1 MNFLRYYIYYIL
13 LHLTLTGSSF
23 VQIGDAISV
32 HVDSSA
38 SYKHISNILKDDTD
52 EISDDLYILT
62 PGAVLKFG
70 KSGTPIDFNLSA
82 KYDIYVYQD
91 SESLDTNLM
100 KIYLNGSY
108 NPSEIFNSNFS
119 YTNIEGQS
127 AKPDFS
133 VQADDTLALVETTTE
148 SVSLLTSYKYSPK
161 LSFSLG
167 LIQSELVYDSAEDRN
182 GLSSKKSSHIPF
194 NLIYHYSNKLNV
206 LYGVTFSN
214 NKIGARTK
222 KVFLDD
228 QNGKKVPVNLTQQAY
243 ETDSVYYNVGLG
255 GTILP
260 KLTGNFDVGYR
271 TLSFSDN
278 IIDFNA
284 FGATSSLTWKTSP
297 KLTTSIFLSRDFDS
311 AGNGGTYRSTAANIN
326 AQYSISTDYKLSASL
341 GRTQK
346 FFRADAIR
354 DIQNRNET
362 LTNFSLNLQY
372 YPSSNY
378 SFSAGYTFTKS
389 DSDDIN
395 RTAFYDNKEFRLSA
409 NLKY

>member
-38 SYKHISNILKDDTD
+38 FYKHISNVTKVVSDQ
-52 EISDDLYILT
+52 ISDDLYIIT

-82 KYDIYVYQD
+82 KYDIYEYQYYD
-91 SESLDTNLM
+91 NLDINLM
-100 KIYLNGSY
+100 KVYLNGSY
-108 NPSEIFNSNFS
+108 NPSEILNSNFS
-119 YTNIEGQS
+119 YSNSEGQS
-127 AKPDFS
+127 AKSELS
-133 VQADDTLALVETTTE
+133 VPTNDSLALVETTTE

-167 LIQSELVYDSAEDRN
+167 LKQSELVYDSAEDKNR
-182 GLSSKKSSHIPF
+182 LSSKKSTHIPF
-194 NLIYHYSNKLNV
+194 NLIYQYSNKLNV

-228 QNGKKVPVNLTQQAY
+228 QNGNKVPVNLTQQAY

-278 IIDFNA
+278 IKDFNA
-284 FGATSSLTWKTSP
+284 FGATSSLIWKTFP
-297 KLTTSIFLSRDFDS
+297 KLKTYINFSREFDS
-311 AGNGGTYRSTAANIN
+311 AGNGGTFKSTAANIN
-326 AQYSISTDYKLSASL
+326 ALYSISTDYKLSASF
-341 GRTQK
+341 GRTRK
-346 FFRADAIR
+346 FFREDAIR
-354 DIQNRNET
+354 DIQDRHET
-362 LTNFSLNLQY
+362 LRNYSLNLQY
-372 YPSSNY
+372 YPSSNFN
-378 SFSAGYTFTKS
+378 FSAGYTFTKS
-389 DSDDIN
+389 DAITN
-395 RTAFYDNKEFRLSA
+395 YEAKEFRLSA

>member
-38 SYKHISNILKDDTD
+38 SYKHISNILKAETN
-52 EISDDLYILT
+52 EISDGVYVIT

-70 KSGTPIDFNLSA
+70 KSGTPIDFSLSA
-82 KYDIYVYQD
+82 KYDIYEYQD
-91 SESLDTNLM
+91 SESLDINLM

-127 AKPDFS
+127 AKPDLS
-133 VQADDTLALVETTTE
+133 VQADDSLALVETTTE
-148 SVSLLTSYKYSPK
+148 SASLLTTYKYSPK

-167 LIQSELVYDSAEDRN
+167 LKQSELIYDSAEDRIR
-182 GLSSKKSSHIPF
+182 LSSKKSTHIPF
-194 NLIYHYSNKLNV
+194 KLIYQYSNKLNV

-214 NKIGARTK
+214 NEVGEK
-222 KVFLDD
+222 
-228 QNGKKVPVNLTQQAY
+228 QSVNLPAY
-243 ETDSVYYNVGLG
+243 ETDSIYYNVGLG

-278 IIDFNA
+278 IKDFNA
-284 FGATSSLTWKTSP
+284 FGATSSLIWKTFP
-297 KLTTSIFLSRDFDS
+297 KLRTSINFSRDFDS

-326 AQYSISTDYKLSASL
+326 ALYSISTDYKLSASL

-346 FFRADAIR
+346 FFRGDANR
-354 DIQNRNET
+354 DIQNRHET

-378 SFSAGYTFTKS
+378 NFAAGYTFTKS
-389 DSDDIN
+389 DSDDVIN
-395 RTAFYDNKEFRLSA
+395 RAAFYDNKEFRLSA

>member
-38 SYKHISNILKDDTD
+38 SYKHISNVLKVDTNQ
-52 EISDDLYILT
+52 ISDDLYIIT

-82 KYDIYVYQD
+82 KYDIYEYQYYD
-91 SESLDTNLM
+91 NLDINLM
-100 KIYLNGSY
+100 KVYLNGSY
-108 NPSEIFNSNFS
+108 NPSEILNSNFS
-119 YTNIEGQS
+119 YSNSEGQS
-127 AKPDFS
+127 AKSELS
-133 VQADDTLALVETTTE
+133 VPTNDTLALVETTTE

-167 LIQSELVYDSAEDRN
+167 VKQSELVYDSAADRN
-182 GLSSKKSSHIPF
+182 SLSSKKSTHIPF
-194 NLIYHYSNKLNV
+194 NLIYKYSNKLNV

-214 NKIGARTK
+214 NKIGARTTTRR
-222 KVFLDD
+222 V
-228 QNGKKVPVNLTQQAY
+228 NGNTVNLTQQAY

-278 IIDFNA
+278 INDFNA
-284 FGATSSLTWKTSP
+284 FGATSSLTWKTFP
-297 KLTTSIFLSRDFDS
+297 KLKTSINFSRDFDS
-311 AGNGGTYRSTAANIN
+311 AGNGGTFRSTAANIN
-326 AQYSISTDYKLSASL
+326 ALYSISTDYKLSASF
-341 GRTQK
+341 GRTRK
-346 FFRADAIR
+346 FFRGDANR
-354 DIQNRNET
+354 DIKSRNEF
-362 LTNFSLNLQY
+362 LRNYSLNLQY
-372 YPSSNY
+372 YPSDNY
-378 SFSAGYTFTKS
+378 NFSAGYTLTKS
-389 DSDDIN
+389 DAISDYE
-395 RTAFYDNKEFRLSA
+395 AKEFRLSA

>member
-38 SYKHISNILKDDTD
+38 SYKHISNILKAETN
-52 EISDDLYILT
+52 EISDGVYVIT

-70 KSGTPIDFNLSA
+70 KSGTPIDFSLSA
-82 KYDIYVYQD
+82 KYDIYEYQD
-91 SESLDTNLM
+91 SESLDINLM

-127 AKPDFS
+127 AKPDLS
-133 VQADDTLALVETTTE
+133 VQADDSLALVETTTE
-148 SVSLLTSYKYSPK
+148 SASLLTTYKYSPK

-167 LIQSELVYDSAEDRN
+167 LKQSELIYDSAEDRIR
-182 GLSSKKSSHIPF
+182 LSSKKSTHIPF
-194 NLIYHYSNKLNV
+194 KLIYQYSNKLNV

-214 NKIGARTK
+214 NEVGEK
-222 KVFLDD
+222 
-228 QNGKKVPVNLTQQAY
+228 QSVNLPAY
-243 ETDSVYYNVGLG
+243 ETDSIYYNVGLG

-278 IIDFNA
+278 IKDFNA
-284 FGATSSLTWKTSP
+284 FGATSSLIWKTFP
-297 KLTTSIFLSRDFDS
+297 KLRTSINFSRDFDS

-326 AQYSISTDYKLSASL
+326 ALYSISTDYKLSASL

-346 FFRADAIR
+346 FFRGDANR
-354 DIQNRNET
+354 DIQNQHET

-378 SFSAGYTFTKS
+378 NFAAGYTFTKS
-389 DSDDIN
+389 DSDDVIN

>member
-52 EISDDLYILT
+52 EISDDLFIIT
-62 PGAVLKFG
+62 PGAVLNFG
-70 KSGTPIDFNLSA
+70 KSGTPIDVSLSA
-82 KYDIYVYQD
+82 KYDIYKYQD
-91 SESLDTNLM
+91 SENLDINLM
-100 KIYLNGSY
+100 KFYLNGSY
-108 NPSEIFNSNFS
+108 KPSEIFNSNFS

-127 AKPDFS
+127 AKSEEGVPT
-133 VQADDTLALVETTTE
+133 DDSFALVETTTE
-148 SVSLLTSYKYSPK
+148 SASLLTTYKYSPK

-167 LIQSELVYDSAEDRN
+167 LKQSELIYDSAEDKIK
-182 GLSSKKSSHIPF
+182 LSSRKSTHIPF
-194 NLIYHYSNKLNV
+194 KFIYQYSNKLNV
-206 LYGVTFSN
+206 LYGVSFSN
-214 NKIGARTK
+214 NKIGDRTVETFDVIEK
-222 KVFLDD
+222 KSKNKL
-228 QNGKKVPVNLTQQAY
+228 QQAY

-260 KLTGNFDVGYR
+260 KLNGNFDIGYR

-278 IIDFNA
+278 IKDFNS
-284 FGATSSLTWKTSP
+284 FGATSSLIWKTSP
-297 KLTTSIFLSRDFDS
+297 KLRTSINFSRDFGS
-311 AGNGGTYRSTAANIN
+311 AGNGGTYRSTVANIN
-326 AQYSISTDYKLSASL
+326 AVYSISTDYKLSYSL

-346 FFRADAIR
+346 FYRADAKR
-354 DIQNRNET
+354 DIKNRNET

-372 YPSSNY
+372 VPSSNY
-378 SFSAGYTFTKS
+378 NFAAGYTFTKS
-389 DSDDIN
+389 DSDDAKY

>member
-38 SYKHISNILKDDTD
+38 SYKHISNILKAETN
-52 EISDDLYILT
+52 EISDGVYVIT

-70 KSGTPIDFNLSA
+70 KSGTPIDFILSA
-82 KYDIYVYQD
+82 KYDIYEYQD
-91 SESLDTNLM
+91 SESLDINLM
-100 KIYLNGSY
+100 KISLNGSY
-108 NPSEIFNSNFS
+108 IPSEIFKSNFS
-119 YTNIEGQS
+119 YTNTEGQS

-133 VQADDTLALVETTTE
+133 VQADDSLALVETTTE
-148 SVSLLTSYKYSPK
+148 SASLLTTYKYSPK

-167 LIQSELVYDSAEDRN
+167 LKQSELIYDSAEDRIR
-182 GLSSKKSSHIPF
+182 LASRKSTHIPF
-194 NLIYHYSNKLNV
+194 KLIYQYSNKLNV
-206 LYGVTFSN
+206 LYGLTTSN
-214 NKIGARTK
+214 NKIGARTTTRR
-222 KVFLDD
+222 V
-228 QNGKKVPVNLTQQAY
+228 NGNTVNVIQQAY

-260 KLTGNFDVGYR
+260 KLIGNFDVGYR

-278 IIDFNA
+278 IKDFNA
-284 FGATSSLTWKTSP
+284 FGATSSLTWKTFP
-297 KLTTSIFLSRDFDS
+297 KLTTSLSLSRDFDS

-346 FFRADAIR
+346 FFRDDAIR
-354 DIQNRNET
+354 DIEFRNET

-372 YPSSNY
+372 YPSNNY
-378 SFSAGYTFTKS
+378 NFSAGYTFTKS
-389 DSDDIN
+389 DSDDAIN

>member
-38 SYKHISNILKDDTD
+38 SYKHISNVTKVDSDQ
-52 EISDDLYILT
+52 ISDDLYIIT

-82 KYDIYVYQD
+82 KYDIYEYQYYD
-91 SESLDTNLM
+91 NLDIKLM
-100 KIYLNGSY
+100 KVYLNGSY
-108 NPSEIFNSNFS
+108 NPSEILNSNFS
-119 YTNIEGQS
+119 YTNTEGQS
-127 AKPDFS
+127 AKSEES
-133 VQADDTLALVETTTE
+133 VPSNDTLALVETTTE

-167 LIQSELVYDSAEDRN
+167 LKQSELVYDSAKDRN

-214 NKIGARTK
+214 NKIGARTM

-228 QNGKKVPVNLTQQAY
+228 QNGNKVPVNLTQQAY

-278 IIDFNA
+278 IKDFNA
-284 FGATSSLTWKTSP
+284 FGATSSLIWKTFP
-297 KLTTSIFLSRDFDS
+297 KLKTYINFSREFDS
-311 AGNGGTYRSTAANIN
+311 AGNGGTFKSTAANIN
-326 AQYSISTDYKLSASL
+326 ALYSISTDYKLSASF
-341 GRTQK
+341 GRTRK
-346 FFRADAIR
+346 FFRDDAIR
-354 DIQNRNET
+354 DIQDRHET
-362 LTNFSLNLQY
+362 LRNYSLNLQY

-378 SFSAGYTFTKS
+378 NFSAGYTFTKS
-389 DSDDIN
+389 DSITN
-395 RTAFYDNKEFRLSA
+395 YEAKEFRLSA